1 MQALQALLQNGGLE
15 ALQDT
20 KKGRALLPKLEKL
33 FGEDE
38 FERIEGSGAN
48 NDGAASFGGPLGG
61 NTDPQAIYD
70 MLMLM
75 LNKRQNENPPPKP
88 PMQSS
93 PWGSTQPTSWGGGSS
108 GSSGSSGTSGVSSA
122 APSSTSPTTG
132 AGTAQPVTSLKG
144 SDKRTAEF
152 INQHLAEN
160 KSPAA
165 DAKKPTAGE
174 MMVQA
179 GKEHNVD
186 PLVLLSIAGH
196 ETGYGTLGVGMQKML
211 GVSAY
216 DSDPSNVNPQFDG
229 LRNQIFAGA
238 ETFDNLRGKGGAS
251 AKDDIGAQLLAANQA
266 GWATDTA
273 WHEGVARHYQEI
285 TTAAKDFG
293 GFKEEAVSGTSG
305 ASGKDIKSVKQA
317 AQALLDNPNVSY
329 WDALSS
335 GSDRAALEDL
345 ARTGQTKVPQT
356 GEVVTPRLEMMQA
369 LVEMAN
375 NGPIMINA
383 LTGGEHSVGS
393 NHYSGL
399 AVDLDIGTGD
409 AAQIEA
415 IANKYGGTRNSES
428 DHIHLDFTS

>member
-15 ALQDT
+15 ALEDT
-20 KKGRALLPKLEKL
+20 QKGRALLPKLEKL

-48 NDGAASFGGPLGG
+48 HDGAENFGGPLGG

-70 MLMLM
+70 MLMLL

-93 PWGSTQPTSWGGGSS
+93 PWGSTQPTSWGSS
-108 GSSGSSGTSGVSSA
+108 GSSGSSGVSSA
-122 APSSTSPTTG
+122 APSTSTSPTTG

-152 INQHLAEN
+152 INQHLADK

-165 DAKKPTAGE
+165 DAGKPTAGE
-174 MMVQA
+174 MMVEA
-179 GKEHNVD
+179 GKKYDVD

-216 DSDPSNVNPQFDG
+216 DSDPSNINPQFDG
-229 LRNQIFAGA
+229 LRNQIFGGA

-251 AKDDIGAQLLAANQA
+251 SKDDIGAQLLAANQA

-273 WHEGVARHYQEI
+273 WHEGVARHYREI
-285 TTAAKDFG
+285 SASAKDFG
-293 GFKEEAVSGTSG
+293 GFEEEAVSGTSG
-305 ASGKDIKSVKQA
+305 ASGKEIKSVKEA

-335 GSDRAALEDL
+335 GSDRSALEDL
-345 ARTGQTKVPQT
+345 ARTGQTTVPQT

-393 NHYSGL
+393 NHYSGW